1 MVSTHLNIMLA
12 REVPQ
17 CSILGPVLFIYI
29 NDLPNDLS
37 SNCKLFADDKPIF
50 SVANNIHTSAT
61 TLSHDL
67 NAITNWTFQWKM
79 IFNPEI
85 TKKLAKLWDFYAK
98 FNQILPRLSFLA
110 IDKTLIRSGL
120 HFTDIICD
128 QVYNSAFHDKLES
141 VQYNAYL
148 AITSAIRG
156 TSTEK
161 IYQELGLESVKSRR

>member
-1 MVSTHLNIMLA
+1 MVLKN
-12 REVPQ
+12 
-17 CSILGPVLFIYI
+17 
-29 NDLPNDLS
+29 NDCFDHGFNHGQ
-37 SNCKLFADDKPIF
+37 NHQGFNHGFDDTSLF
-50 SVANNIHTSAT
+50 SVVKNIHTNAN
-61 TLSHDL
+61 TLSQHL
-67 NAITNWTFQWKM
+67 NVITNWTFQWKM

-141 VQYNAYL
+141 VQYNACFAL
-148 AITSAIRG
+148 TGAIRG
-156 TSTEK
+156 T
-161 IYQELGLESVKSRR
+161 